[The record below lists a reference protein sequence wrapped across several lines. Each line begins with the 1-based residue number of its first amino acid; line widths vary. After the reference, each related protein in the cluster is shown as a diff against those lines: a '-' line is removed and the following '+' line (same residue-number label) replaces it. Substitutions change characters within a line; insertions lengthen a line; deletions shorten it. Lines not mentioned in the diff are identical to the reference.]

1 MIQMA
6 LIAINKT
13 QNHQNFTSYQTVSI
27 ASDGKSK
34 CGDALVLLTM
44 KESLSS
50 HLPIYSRL
58 HKLELMNDLVGD
70 DDIMVD
76 KDFTK
81 HVFKCQRNLMMRN
94 KGIEIQ
100 GYCITPAILWSQ
112 LQSNGVSSD
121 RLRSLLNPNDKQD
134 VVLCYLLLKEIWDL
148 PPPLAGATRD

>member
-1 MIQMA
+1 
-6 LIAINKT
+6 
-13 QNHQNFTSYQTVSI
+13 
-27 ASDGKSK
+27 
-34 CGDALVLLTM
+34 M

-50 HLPIYSRL
+50 HLPIYSQL
-58 HKLELMNDLVGD
+58 HKLELMNDFVGD

-134 VVLCYLLLKEIWDL
+134 VVLCYSLLKEIWNL
-148 PPPLAGATRD
+148 PPPPVGATRD